1 MIEKIIS
8 CAQSGAAR
16 AALDIAIKLGMPYG
30 GWAVAGDP
38 AAVKYRLER
47 MPGCSFK
54 AVSEKAVAAARGSLF
69 FHAGR
74 DGLSLHGQFIQK
86 AALHLNKP
94 FLKVDLSRERGF
106 AASRRVAAW
115 IVEQR
120 VSILHVDGDDDGRS
134 SPAVADDA
142 AQILEASIFLAT
154 MQTGVASPL
163 QSVVQHT
170 RHPRRQAPPTS
181 LEAALNHLQAS
192 LSLKDKATIANLA
205 AEELVSLHF
214 TLGEYINTH
223 FDLFTAN
230 IGLLSDCRRRSG
242 RWDLAPE
249 GMAAV
254 IIRALWER
262 LRDTCRIR
270 IVK

>member
-16 AALDIAIKLGMPYG
+16 AALDIAIKLGLPYG
-30 GWAVAGDP
+30 GWAVQGDP
-38 AAVKYRLER
+38 AADKYRLEQLS
-47 MPGCSFK
+47 GGAFK
-54 AVSEKAVAAARGSLF
+54 TVSEKAVAAARGSLF

-74 DGLSLHGQFIQK
+74 GDRSLHGEFIQK
-86 AALHLNKP
+86 AALRLNKP

-106 AASRRVAAW
+106 PASQRVAAW

-120 VSILHVDGDDDGRS
+120 LTVLHVDGDDNGRS
-134 SPAVADDA
+134 LPSVADDA

-154 MQTGVASPL
+154 MQTGVTSPL

-170 RHPRRQAPPTS
+170 RQPRGQAPPTT
-181 LEAALNHLQAS
+181 LETALNHLQAS
-192 LSLKDKATIANLA
+192 LSLKDKATIANMA
-205 AEELVSLHF
+205 AEELISLHF

-223 FDLFTAN
+223 FDIFTAN
-230 IGLLSDCRRRSG
+230 TGLLTDCRRRSG
-242 RWDLAPE
+242 RWGLAPE

-270 IVK
+270 IIK